1 MFCAKCGAP
10 NDDNGFKCT
19 SCGAVLQRAAPPS
32 DASGLGPAKSHLAQ
46 SIIVTVLCCMPA
58 GVPAIVYSAMT
69 MSKNGEGDYE
79 AAHRYSKNAMMWGWV
94 SFGIGLMVGLGWF
107 LMSMAGVLAGGAAGR
122 HP

>member
-10 NDDNGFKCT
+10 NDDNAFKCT
-19 SCGAVLQRAAPPS
+19 SCGAVLQRATPPM
-32 DASGLGPAKSHLAQ
+32 DQSGLGPAKSYLAQ

-79 AAHRYSKNAMMWGWV
+79 TAQKYSKNAMMWAWI
-94 SFGIGLMVGLGWF
+94 SFGIGFVVGIGWA
-107 LMSMAGVLAGGAAGR
+107 LLSAMGALAGGAAGR